1 MARFIWTA
9 WNTAHI
15 AIHGVT
21 REEAGIRPHSPQAG
35 LTRWRKATLNGWC
48 EDEPAVAGTSRWF
61 MYWIPMR
68 TSTTRKSTFCKLSE
82 KADAFSVIHAR
93 PLEESEK
100 RNLRKQRRKRQ

>member
-21 REEAGIRPHSPQAG
+21 REEAEFVVTHRKRPYPMAQGDVKWLVRGQTH
-35 LTRWRKATLNGWC
+35 R
-48 EDEPAVAGTSRWF
+48 SR
-61 MYWIPMR
+61 YIQVVYVLE
-68 TSTTRKSTFCKLSE
+68 SDANIDYAEIDLLQLSE
-82 KADAFSVIHAR
+82 KADAFYVIHAR